1 MGYTLSTL
9 KVINSKGF
17 NVHLIHW
24 DKKKLTPFE
33 IDVNLGFDIY
43 PKSNYTYNSLKNLVD
58 KINPDLVYVSGWQDK
73 DYLKICYNLRK
84 KKNKIAV
91 GFDDQWNGTIKQ
103 KFASILGYLGFFKL
117 FYSHAWISGFNQFEY
132 AKRLGFKKE
141 DIIYDLLS
149 ADLSLFQKAFDLSH
163 QKKTQSY
170 PHRFLYVGRFEKIK
184 GIDILLNAWNSI
196 ENYKGWE
203 LCLIGSGSYK
213 INANNYKNLI
223 VKDFLQP
230 DLLVKEI
237 ANCGFFI
244 LPSKFEPWGVVV
256 HEFAA
261 AGLPLLLTYS
271 VGAASTFLI
280 PGYNGYILKNNNI
293 KDLTD
298 ILIKVINTNDIQ
310 LVQMMNNSNE
320 LSKRI
325 SPITSFHNLISM
337 LD

>member
-9 KVINSKGF
+9 KVIKSKGF

-33 IDVNLGFDIY
+33 IDDNLGIDIY

-84 KKNKIAV
+84 KKIKIAV

-132 AKRLGFKKE
+132 AKRLGFKKV

-149 ADLSLFQKAFDLSH
+149 ADFSLFQKAFDLSH
-163 QKKTQSY
+163 QNKTQSY
-170 PHRFLYVGRFEKIK
+170 PHRFLFVGRFEKIK

-213 INANNYKNLI
+213 INTNNYKNLI

-280 PGYNGYILKNNNI
+280 PGFNGYILKNNNI

-325 SPITSFHNLISM
+325 TPITSSHNLISI

>member
-9 KVINSKGF
+9 KVIKSNGF

-24 DKKKLTPFE
+24 DNKKITPYE
-33 IDVNLGFDIY
+33 IDHKLGINIY
-43 PKSNYTYNSLKNLVD
+43 PKSHYTYNSLKNLVD
-58 KINPDLVYVSGWQDK
+58 KINPILVYVSGWQDK

-84 KKNKIAV
+84 HSIKIVV

-103 KFASILGYLGFFKL
+103 KFASILGFLGFFKL
-117 FYSHAWISGFNQFEY
+117 FYSHAWVSGFNQFEY

-149 ADLSLFQKAFDLSH
+149 ADLSLFQKSFKLTQ
-163 QKKTQSY
+163 QKKIESY
-170 PHRFLYVGRFEKIK
+170 PHRFLFVGRFEDTK
-184 GIDILLNAWNSI
+184 GIDILLNAWSSI
-196 ENYKGWE
+196 ENNKGWE
-203 LCLIGSGSYK
+203 LCLIGSGSFK
-213 INANNYKNLI
+213 INTNNYKNLI

-237 ANCGFFI
+237 TNCGFFI

-271 VGAASTFLI
+271 VGAASSFLI
-280 PGYNGYILKNNNI
+280 PGYNGYIVKNNNL
-293 KDLTD
+293 KDLVD
-298 ILIKVINTNDIQ
+298 KLIKIINTNDIE
-310 LVQMMNNSNE
+310 LIQMMINSNQ

-325 SPITSFHNLISM
+325 SPITSFHNLISI

>member
-9 KVINSKGF
+9 KVIKSKGY

-24 DKKKLTPFE
+24 DKNKITPFE
-33 IDVNLGFDIY
+33 IDDISGINIY
-43 PKSNYTYNSLKNLVD
+43 PKSDYTYKTLKNLVD
-58 KINPDLVYVSGWQDK
+58 NLNPGLVYVSGWQDK
-73 DYLKICYNLRK
+73 DYLKICYYLRR
-84 KKNKIAV
+84 KNKKIVV
-91 GFDDQWNGTIKQ
+91 GFDDQWTKSLKQ
-103 KFASILGYLGFFKL
+103 HFASFLGFLGFFKL
-117 FYSHAWISGFNQFEY
+117 FYSHAWVSGFNQFEY

-149 ADLSLFQKAFDLSH
+149 ADLTLFQNSFELSRENKI
-163 QKKTQSY
+163 QNY
-170 PHRFLYVGRFEKIK
+170 PHRILFVGRFEKIK

-196 ENYKGWE
+196 ENHNGWE
-203 LCLIGSGSYK
+203 LCLIGSGSFK
-213 INANNYKNLI
+213 ININNYKNLI

-230 DLLVKEI
+230 NLLVKEI
-237 ANCGFFI
+237 ERCGFFI

-261 AGLPLLLTYS
+261 AGLPLLLTYA

-280 PGYNGYILKNNNI
+280 PGYNGYIIKNNNP
-293 KDLTD
+293 KDISD
-298 ILIKVINTNDIQ
+298 ILLKVINTNDKE
-310 LVQMMNNSNE
+310 LVQMMKNSNE

-325 SPITSFHNLISM
+325 NPKTSYYNLISI